1 MRPSLSYRVL
11 RTTVLSL
18 LAVFALFPL
27 YTLVTAS
34 IEPAA
39 QVQVGFEWIPSHVS
53 LSAYVDMWST
63 IDLMRYLLNSTIVSL
78 VTTAVSLLLG
88 VLAAFAICRFS
99 FLGKRVALYSIL
111 ITQTFPGVLF
121 LLPLFVLYV
130 SLQRATGVGLDGT
143 LTGLIVT
150 YLSFS
155 LPFCIWLLVGYL
167 ATVPRET
174 EEAAMTDGCGAL
186 EAFFRI
192 TLRIAAPGVLA
203 VGVFTFI
210 GCWSEVMFASVL
222 TNEQTR
228 TLPIGFELF
237 KNSHGIVQWNQ
248 LMAAALTI
256 SVPVVVGF
264 LWLQRYFVQGLSA
277 GSVR

>member
-39 QVQVGFEWIPSHVS
+39 QVQVGFQWIPSHVS

-63 IDLMRYLLNSTIVSL
+63 IDLMRYLLNSTIISL

-264 LWLQRYFVQGLSA
+264 LWLQRYFVRGLSA

>member
-1 MRPSLSYRVL
+1 MRPSLSYHVVRA
-11 RTTVLSL
+11 TVLSL
-18 LAVFALFPL
+18 LAAFSLFPL

-34 IEPAA
+34 IEPAS

-53 LSAYVDMWST
+53 LSAYVDMWTT
-63 IDLMRYLLNSTIVSL
+63 IDLMGYLINSTIVAFI
-78 VTTAVSLLLG
+78 TTAVSLLVG
-88 VLAAFAICRFS
+88 VLAAFAICRFR
-99 FLGKRVALYSIL
+99 FLGKRLVLYSIL

-130 SLQRATGVGLDGT
+130 SLQRATGIALDGT
-143 LTGLIVT
+143 LTGLILT
-150 YLSFS
+150 YLSFA

-237 KNSHGIVQWNQ
+237 KNSHGVVQWNQ

-264 LWLQRYFVQGLSA
+264 LWLQRYFVRGLSA

>member
-1 MRPSLSYRVL
+1 MSYRVL
-11 RTTVLSL
+11 RTTVLCL
-18 LAVFALFPL
+18 LAAFALFPL

-39 QVQVGFEWIPSHVS
+39 QVQVGFQWIPSHVS

-130 SLQRATGVGLDGT
+130 SLQRATGIGLDGT

-264 LWLQRYFVQGLSA
+264 LWLQRYFVRGLSA